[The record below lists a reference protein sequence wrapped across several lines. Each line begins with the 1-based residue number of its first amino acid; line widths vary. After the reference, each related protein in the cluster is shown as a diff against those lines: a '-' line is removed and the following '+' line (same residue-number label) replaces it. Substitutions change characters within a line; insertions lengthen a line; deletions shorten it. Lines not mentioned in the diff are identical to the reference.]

1 VSTTGPEAASRP
13 APAAAA
19 GRRLPWALAAV
30 AALALAAVLVAALV
44 VLPGSTEPPATGA
57 AGVVPGDA
65 LAYVHF
71 STDRT
76 RPAVQDALR
85 LGARFPTF
93 PLLSG
98 LVTSRLTALLA
109 GAGASSSSLAYRA
122 DVRPWLGQEAAL
134 AFLNTATSTAGSEL
148 VLDVRRPAAAR
159 RFLARAR
166 ARSAGAY
173 RGTALYRL
181 GSGTEVAYVRHYLV
195 LGAAAT
201 VRGALDASA
210 GRVRS
215 LAATSA
221 YQRAAAGE
229 PAGRVLDAY
238 FSGPGIIRLLAPQGG
253 VIGALGALL
262 YAPGELGTTMSVS
275 PSSAGASVYVHTAL
289 GRSAAGAG
297 RAFTPSLA
305 SELPSRSLLLLD
317 VTGLARVAPRVL
329 NAGATAGIA
338 GRVGPLLARLGG
350 ALRAEGVNTHGI
362 ESLFAGETAV
372 ALVPGGGATPALV
385 VVGRAPDQGKARR
398 ELADLEA
405 PLAALFPAPK
415 QGPGQVPQF
424 STQRIAGVAAHQLAL
439 APGFVLDYAV
449 FRHLLVVSTSLQG
462 IGAVAHH
469 GGSLA
474 ADPTYARTLAGQPR
488 PVTSLVFADFNQLLR
503 LAERTGLARGATYQ
517 ALRPDL
523 YQIRAVGLQTTR
535 GQHDSTAQITL
546 EVP

>member
-1 VSTTGPEAASRP
+1 MTGSEVSRP
-13 APAAAA
+13 PQAEGVA
-19 GRRLPWALAAV
+19 RRRTRPVLAAV
-30 AALALAAVLVAALV
+30 AAGVAAAAVVVALV

-71 STDRT
+71 STDHA
-76 RPAVQDALR
+76 RPAVRAALR

-109 GAGASSSSLAYRA
+109 GSGGSSSSLNYQH
-122 DVRPWLGQEAAL
+122 DVRPWLGREVAI
-134 AFLNTATSTAGSEL
+134 AFLNTTTSTAGSEI
-148 VLDVRRPAAAR
+148 VLDVRKPAAAH
-159 RFLARAR
+159 RFLARAG
-166 ARSAGAY
+166 AAPAGTY
-173 RGTALYRL
+173 HGTALYRL
-181 GSGTEVAYVRHYLV
+181 RTGTEVAFARHYLI

-201 VRGALDASA
+201 LRRALDASA
-210 GRVRS
+210 GRIHS
-215 LAATSA
+215 LAAAPA
-221 YQRAAAGE
+221 YDRAAAGE

-238 FSGPGIIRLLAPQGG
+238 FSAAGVTRLLAPQGG

-262 YAPGELGTTMSVS
+262 YEPGEVGTTLSVS
-275 PSSAGASVYVHTAL
+275 PSSAGANVYVYTAL
-289 GRSAAGAG
+289 GHSAPARRS
-297 RAFTPSLA
+297 FTPSLA
-305 SELPSRSLLLLD
+305 SELPAGSMLLMD
-317 VTGLARVAPRVL
+317 VTGLDRAAPRVL
-329 NAGATAGIA
+329 SAGATAGIA
-338 GRVGPLLARLGG
+338 GRLGTLLGRLAA
-350 ALRAEGVNTHGI
+350 ALRAEGVDLHAI

-372 ALVPGGGATPALV
+372 ALVPGGGATPTLV
-385 VVGRAPDQGKARR
+385 IVARAPDQSKARK

-405 PLAALFPAPK
+405 PLATLFPAPK
-415 QGPGQVPQF
+415 QGSGQVPQF
-424 STQRIAGVAAHQLAL
+424 STQHIAGVTAHQLAL

-449 FRHLLVVSTSLQG
+449 FRGLLVVSTSLQG
-462 IGAVAHH
+462 IGAVARHA
-469 GGSLA
+469 GSLA
-474 ADPTYARTLAGQPR
+474 DNPAYARTLAGQPR

-523 YQIRAVGLQTTR
+523 YRIRAVGLQTTG